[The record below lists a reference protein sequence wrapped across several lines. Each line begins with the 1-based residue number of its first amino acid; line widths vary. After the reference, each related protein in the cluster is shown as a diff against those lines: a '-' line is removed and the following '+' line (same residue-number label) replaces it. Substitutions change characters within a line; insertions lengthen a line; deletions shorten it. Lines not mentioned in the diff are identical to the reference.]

1 MGWLELSITSS
12 LKYSEIISGLLCHI
26 VDNGFSEGQE
36 KENIIY
42 KIYLP
47 CDKSLEVNLEK
58 IKKALRDLSLYG
70 TDTGEIQISLKRLEN
85 ENWAENWKN
94 FYKPLKVGEAIV
106 VKPPWEDYRGKEK
119 IIINIYPAMAFG
131 TGSHET
137 TRICMNLME
146 KYVPGKTSLLDFGSG
161 TGILSI
167 ASLFLGVEKVYAIDY
182 DTLCMKALE
191 ENLSLNKLSGRVT
204 FFLDD
209 SLRNFTRK
217 VDVIAANILATVF
230 KEHRKEFHSV
240 LHRGGILI
248 LSGILNEQK
257 EEIVTVFTEEG
268 FLYLEEKVDGE
279 WAGLVF
285 SRKG

>member
-1 MGWLELSITSS
+1 MGWLEVSITSS
-12 LKYSEIISGLLCHI
+12 LKYSEIISGLLCDI
-26 VDNGFSEGQE
+26 VDKGFAEIPE
-36 KENIIY
+36 KEKITY
-42 KIYLP
+42 KIYFP
-47 CDKSLEVNLEK
+47 VDKSLEVNLEK
-58 IKKALRDLSLYG
+58 TKKALRDLSLTG
-70 TDTGEIQISLKRLEN
+70 TDTGEIQVSLKKLEN

-94 FYKPLKVGEAIV
+94 FYKPLKVGEGIV
-106 VKPPWEDYRGKEK
+106 VKPPWEDYKGKEK

-137 TRICMNLME
+137 TRICMSLME
-146 KYVPGKTSLLDFGSG
+146 KYVPGKSSLLDFGSG

-217 VDVIAANILATVF
+217 VDVIVANILATVF

-240 LHRGGILI
+240 LLRGGILI

-257 EEIVTVFTEEG
+257 EDIIKIFTEEG
-268 FLYLEEKVDGE
+268 FDYLEEKVDGE

-285 SRKG
+285 NRKG